1 MHHNSIHTMAI
12 EMYKAVNGISPEIMS
27 EVFNLREET
36 HYNLKNTT
44 RFLVDPIHSV
54 FNGSEW
60 ASYLS
65 PKIWEQNPTVIEN
78 KDKKLKKDK
87 KWKPLNC
94 LCRIYKRFI
103 ANLGFI

>member
-1 MHHNSIHTMAI
+1 MAI

-54 FNGSEW
+54 FNGSE
-60 ASYLS
+60 
-65 PKIWEQNPTVIEN
+65 
-78 KDKKLKKDK
+78 
-87 KWKPLNC
+87 
-94 LCRIYKRFI
+94 
-103 ANLGFI
+103 